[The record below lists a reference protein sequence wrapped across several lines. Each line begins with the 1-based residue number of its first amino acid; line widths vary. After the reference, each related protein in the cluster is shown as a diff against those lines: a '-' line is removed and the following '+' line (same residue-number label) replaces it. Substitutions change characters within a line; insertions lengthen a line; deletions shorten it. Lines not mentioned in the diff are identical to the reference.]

1 MRYNIGSVE
10 RLTRVVVG
18 LGILMVVFVG
28 PASPWGYLGL
38 IPIFT
43 GLFGWC
49 PILALFHA
57 STCDKTGSCP
67 QQRLGTAENP
77 TLQR

>member
-10 RLTRVVVG
+10 RLTRVVLG
-18 LGILMVVFVG
+18 LGILLTVFIG

-38 IPIFT
+38 ILIAT

-49 PILALFHA
+49 PILAILST

-67 QQRLGTAENP
+67 PQRLGTSHNP
-77 TLQR
+77 GQQR